1 MQGFEMIRQ
10 GLDHYHELDVN
21 KSDNDDALRVVY
33 DEWAAKYDHDND
45 ATLGTISQPKTVEI
59 LTSVIEKHAKVLDA
73 GCGTGL
79 VGAELAK
86 RGYHTFDGIDLSA
99 EMLRYA
105 RTRGYASLFQYSL
118 NDPLPIPD
126 DAYDAIISAGLFTH
140 GHVKTDAI
148 RELIRITKSGGYLCF
163 TINEGVYHSQGF
175 DREIQSIT
183 DDSLWY
189 IKKLDKGAYMT
200 KEQVQAY
207 YCLAQVC

>member
-1 MQGFEMIRQ
+1 MTGR
-10 GLDHYHELDVN
+10 GLDHYQKLDVE
-21 KSDNDDALRVVY
+21 KQDNDDALRVVY
-33 DEWAAKYDHDND
+33 DEWANNYDHDND

-59 LTSVIEKHAKVLDA
+59 LSAVIAKHSKILDA

-79 VGAELAK
+79 VGEQLAK
-86 RGYHTFDGIDLSA
+86 RGYDAFDGVDLSA
-99 EMLRYA
+99 EMLRRA
-105 RTRGYASLFQYSL
+105 KTRGYTNLFQCSL

-175 DREIQSIT
+175 DKEIQSIT
-183 DDSLWY
+183 NDKLWD
-189 IKKLDKGAYMT
+189 IKKLGKDAYMI

-207 YCLAQVC
+207 YCLAQVR

>member
-1 MQGFEMIRQ
+1 MTGQ
-10 GLDHYHELDVN
+10 GLDHYQKLDVD
-21 KSDNDDALRVVY
+21 KQDNDDALRVVY
-33 DEWAAKYDHDND
+33 DEWANKYDHDND

-59 LTSVIEKHAKVLDA
+59 LCTVLEKHAKILDA

-86 RGYHTFDGIDLSA
+86 QGYDAFDGVDLSA

-105 RTRGYASLFQYSL
+105 KTRGYTKLFQYSL
-118 NDPLPIPD
+118 NDPLPISD
-126 DAYDAIISAGLFTH
+126 CAYDAIISAGLFTH
-140 GHVKTDAI
+140 GHVKTHAI

-175 DREIQSIT
+175 DKEIQSIT
-183 DDSLWY
+183 DDGLWA
-189 IKKLDKGAYMT
+189 IEKLEKDAYMT

-207 YCLAQVC
+207 YCLARVL

>member
-1 MQGFEMIRQ
+1 MTGQ
-10 GLDHYHELDVN
+10 GLDHYQKLDVD
-21 KSDNDDALRVVY
+21 KQDNDDALRAVY
-33 DEWAAKYDHDND
+33 DEWAKEYDHDND

-59 LTSVIEKHAKVLDA
+59 LSAVLEKHAKILDA

-86 RGYHTFDGIDLSA
+86 RGYAAFDGVDLSA

-105 RTRGYASLFQYSL
+105 KTRGYTKLFQYSL
-118 NDPLPIPD
+118 NDPLPISD
-126 DAYDAIISAGLFTH
+126 GAYDAIISAGLFTH
-140 GHVKTDAI
+140 GHVKTHAI

-175 DREIQSIT
+175 DKEIQSIT
-183 DDSLWY
+183 DDKLWY
-189 IKKLDKGAYMT
+189 IEKLEKEAYMT

-207 YCLAQVC
+207 YCLAQVR

>member
-1 MQGFEMIRQ
+1 MTGK
-10 GLDHYHELDVN
+10 GLHHYQKLDVN
-21 KSDNDDALRVVY
+21 RPKNDDALRVVY
-33 DEWAAKYDHDND
+33 NEWATMYDHDND

-59 LTSVIEKHAKVLDA
+59 LTAVTNKDAKILDA

-86 RGYHTFDGIDLSA
+86 RGFKTFDGVDLSP
-99 EMLRYA
+99 EMLRHA
-105 RTRGYASLFQYSL
+105 KKRGYANLFQYSL

-126 DAYDAIISAGLFTH
+126 DAYDAIVSAGLFTH
-140 GHVKTDAI
+140 GHVKTHAI

-175 DREIQSIT
+175 DKELQSIT
-183 DDSLWY
+183 DDKLWD
-189 IKKLDKGAYMT
+189 IKKLEKDAYMT

>member
-1 MQGFEMIRQ
+1 MTGQ
-10 GLDHYHELDVN
+10 GLDHYQKLDVD
-21 KSDNDDALRVVY
+21 KQDNDDALRAVY
-33 DEWAAKYDHDND
+33 DEWAKEYDHDND

-59 LTSVIEKHAKVLDA
+59 LSAVVEKHAKIFDA

-86 RGYHTFDGIDLSA
+86 RGYDAFDGVDLSA

-105 RTRGYASLFQYSL
+105 KTRGYTKLFQYSL
-118 NDPLPIPD
+118 NDPLPISD
-126 DAYDAIISAGLFTH
+126 GAYDAIISAGLFTH
-140 GHVKTDAI
+140 GHVKTHAI

-175 DREIQSIT
+175 DKEIQSIT
-183 DDSLWY
+183 DDKLWY
-189 IKKLDKGAYMT
+189 IKKLEKEAYMT

-207 YCLAQVC
+207 YCLAQVR

>member
-1 MQGFEMIRQ
+1 MTGQ
-10 GLDHYHELDVN
+10 GLDHYQKLDVD
-21 KSDNDDALRVVY
+21 KQDNDDALRVVY
-33 DEWAAKYDHDND
+33 DEWANRYDHDND

-59 LTSVIEKHAKVLDA
+59 LCTVLEKHAKILDA

-86 RGYHTFDGIDLSA
+86 QGYDAFDGVDLSA

-105 RTRGYASLFQYSL
+105 KTRGYAKLFQCSL
-118 NDPLPIPD
+118 NDPLPISD

-140 GHVKTDAI
+140 GHVKTHAI

-175 DREIQSIT
+175 DKEIQSIT
-183 DDSLWY
+183 DDGLWD
-189 IKKLDKGAYMT
+189 IKKFEKDAYMT

-207 YCLAQVC
+207 YCLAQVR